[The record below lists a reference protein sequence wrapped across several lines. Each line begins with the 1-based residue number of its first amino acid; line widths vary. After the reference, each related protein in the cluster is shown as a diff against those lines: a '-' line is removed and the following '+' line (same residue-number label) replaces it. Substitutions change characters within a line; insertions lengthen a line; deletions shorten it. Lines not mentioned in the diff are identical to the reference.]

1 MHYNAFWNTGCSFYV
16 PDKNGSVQFIF
27 SAGKMCKFGTF
38 VQQTTPFKCIP
49 GEFVVRFIRYV
60 CSKSHKSNNH
70 FYNRCSLHTV
80 VVEICIACSKSVFKN
95 TILSQ
100 IKRAWYFICQQH
112 CESVNMIERAWYF
125 IHQQHCESVNIETFD
140 QSEHSD
146 GMADCQ
152 RHDCLQACHPFPL
165 PHPVFCLL
173 PTAEPGLRLLFRF
186 GFCLCLRAKPMKKIN
201 SFTAY
206 NFSAKYKISWSSQ
219 GKSESSEAIAFS

>member
-1 MHYNAFWNTGCSFYV
+1 MHYNAFWNSGCSFYV
-16 PDKNGSVQFIF
+16 PDRNGSVQFIF
-27 SAGKMCKFGTF
+27 SGGKMCKFGTF

-60 CSKSHKSNNH
+60 CSKSHKSNNN

-152 RHDCLQACHPFPL
+152 RHDCLQARHPFPL
-165 PHPVFCLL
+165 PHPIFLPLPHCGAWSQATFLVWFLFVF
-173 PTAEPGLRLLFRF
+173 A
-186 GFCLCLRAKPMKKIN
+186 
-201 SFTAY
+201 S
-206 NFSAKYKISWSSQ
+206 
-219 GKSESSEAIAFS
+219 KSDEENK